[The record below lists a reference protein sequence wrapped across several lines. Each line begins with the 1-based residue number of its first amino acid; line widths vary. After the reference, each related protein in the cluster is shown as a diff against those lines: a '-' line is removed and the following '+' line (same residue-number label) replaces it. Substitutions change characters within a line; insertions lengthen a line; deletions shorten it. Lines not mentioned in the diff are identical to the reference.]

1 MTNEDK
7 NNRHINI
14 WKYLFIGLILMI
26 SLGIITMFIISG
38 DSGDINDQ
46 HYVREHND
54 IEVHIEVDRK
64 DIETIANVFIK
75 KETGNASIDY
85 YLTLND
91 NPQIKGES
99 SYMGIPFDFTVNLA
113 PVTLDNGNLRLDIE
127 SITLSGYELPE
138 QLVLTILSNQ
148 IQLPDFVVFN
158 PSDSYIGIN
167 LNEFQLENGGQI
179 TVDQFNIESND
190 VRATIHL
197 PVSAIESIG

>member
-1 MTNEDK
+1 MIDK
-7 NNRHINI
+7 DTKKRRINI

-26 SLGIITMFIISG
+26 SLGIIPMFINSG

-46 HYVREHND
+46 HHVREHND

-64 DIETIANVFIK
+64 DIETITNVFLK
-75 KETGNASIDY
+75 KETESASIDY

-99 SYMGIPFDFTVNLA
+99 SYMGIPFNFTVNLV

-167 LNEFQLENGGQI
+167 LNEFRLENGGQI

-190 VRATIHL
+190 LKATIHL
-197 PVSAIESIG
+197 PISAIESIE

>member
-1 MTNEDK
+1 
-7 NNRHINI
+7 
-14 WKYLFIGLILMI
+14 MI

-85 YLTLND
+85 NVTLND
-91 NPQIKGES
+91 SPQIIGES
-99 SYMGIPFDFTVNLA
+99 SYMGIPFDFTVNLV
-113 PVTLDNGNLRLDIE
+113 PVTLDNGNLRLNIE

-179 TVDQFNIESND
+179 TVDQFNIESED
-190 VRATIHL
+190 VKATIHL
-197 PVSAIESIG
+197 PISAIEGIE

>member
-1 MTNEDK
+1 MIDK
-7 NNRHINI
+7 DTKKRRINI

-26 SLGIITMFIISG
+26 SLGIIPMFINSG

-46 HYVREHND
+46 HHVREHND

-64 DIETIANVFIK
+64 DIETITNVFLK
-75 KETGNASIDY
+75 KETESASIDY

-99 SYMGIPFDFTVNLA
+99 SYMGIPFNFTVNLV

-158 PSDSYIGIN
+158 PNDSYIGIN
-167 LNEFQLENGGQI
+167 LNEYRLENGGQI

-190 VRATIHL
+190 LKATIHL
-197 PVSAIESIG
+197 PISAIESIE

>member
-1 MTNEDK
+1 MIDK
-7 NNRHINI
+7 DTKKRRINI

-26 SLGIITMFIISG
+26 SLGIIPMFIISG
-38 DSGDINDQ
+38 DNGDINDQ
-46 HYVREHND
+46 HYVREYND
-54 IEVHIEVDRK
+54 IEVQIEVNRK
-64 DIETIANVFIK
+64 DVETIANVFLK
-75 KETGNASIDY
+75 KETENDSIDY

-99 SYMGIPFDFTVNLA
+99 SYMGIPFNFTVNLV

-148 IQLPDFVVFN
+148 IQLPDFIVFN

-167 LNEFQLENGGQI
+167 LNEYRLENGGQI

-190 VRATIHL
+190 LKATIHL
-197 PVSAIESIG
+197 PISAIESIE